1 MSDSITPT
9 NYYRVNCLKLC
20 ALVKKRKQ
28 KIYNHTY
35 KKPHMLHLSLGLIIT
50 LWFDEKKIELR
61 LACLRSILLE
71 LRMTIEKCPS
81 VCVSLSGCVLR
92 LLPLS

>member
-1 MSDSITPT
+1 MY
-9 NYYRVNCLKLC
+9 NY
-20 ALVKKRKQ
+20 
-28 KIYNHTY
+28 TY
-35 KKPHMLHLSLGLIIT
+35 KKPHMLHLSVGLIIT
-50 LWFDEKKIELR
+50 LRFDEKKIELR